1 MRNQVNFMD
10 DIPVE
15 AQCDNPNEN
24 NCVFPNAQPC
34 GARTR
39 RGTAC
44 RAPAVLNI
52 QTGRRTRCRR
62 HGGLSTGPRSPMIKH
77 GRYSKAVKAIQ
88 RAMLDKL
95 EELREG
101 ASAVSHEGTT

>member
-1 MRNQVNFMD
+1 
-10 DIPVE
+10 
-15 AQCDNPNEN
+15 
-24 NCVFPNAQPC
+24 
-34 GARTR
+34 
-39 RGTAC
+39 
-44 RAPAVLNI
+44 
-52 QTGRRTRCRR
+52 
-62 HGGLSTGPRSPMIKH
+62 MIKH